1 LPDLIIFLEIVRA
14 GSLTTAA
21 QRLNTVQSNLTAR
34 VKQLEK
40 ATGTALLQRHARGIK
55 PTPAGEALMALALR
69 TETIL
74 TDLYITFDQ
83 GARAPV
89 GASRLR
95 LGSIE
100 TAAASHLPARV
111 ACFAHEFPRTDVS
124 VETGSSA
131 ALLQKLKSGELDVAF
146 VSHAPG
152 FTGYRET
159 VAFEDQL
166 VMVVPAAITSV
177 TTLLK
182 SGSSP
187 IKVLVQRLGC
197 SYTERLLT
205 FLTQKSTRGHQVRQ
219 LGTLEGVLGFV
230 EVGAGVAAM
239 PLAFAHAAAG
249 KRRVRFIELPPK
261 FARLQTFQVAPAA
274 RDSSFA
280 VNAFVSHSWKQIPV
294 AGLRPFVNETHIYS
308 SSSSTR

>member
-1 LPDLIIFLEIVRA
+1 MNHWILPDLIIFLEIVRA
-14 GSLTTAA
+14 GSLTKAA

-34 VKQLEK
+34 LKQLEK

-55 PTPAGEALMALALR
+55 PTPAGEALLELALR
-69 TETIL
+69 AETIMK
-74 TDLYITFDQ
+74 DLHVTFDQ
-83 GARAPV
+83 GAPFA
-89 GASRLR
+89 ASKLR

-111 ACFAHEFPRTDVS
+111 ARFNREFPATDVS

-131 ALLQKLKSGELDVAF
+131 ALLKKLQSGELDVAF
-146 VSHAPG
+146 VSRAPG

-159 VAFEDQL
+159 AAFEDQL
-166 VMVVPAAITSV
+166 VMVAPAAITSV

-197 SYTERLLT
+197 SYTERLLS
-205 FLTQKSTRGHQVRQ
+205 FLTQKSSRGHQVRQ

-239 PLAFAHAAAG
+239 PLAFARAAAG
-249 KRRVRFIELPPK
+249 KRKVRFIELPPK
-261 FARLQTFQVAPAA
+261 LARLQTFQVAPAA

-280 VNAFVSHSWKQIPV
+280 VNAFIAQNAK
-294 AGLRPFVNETHIYS
+294 
-308 SSSSTR
+308 